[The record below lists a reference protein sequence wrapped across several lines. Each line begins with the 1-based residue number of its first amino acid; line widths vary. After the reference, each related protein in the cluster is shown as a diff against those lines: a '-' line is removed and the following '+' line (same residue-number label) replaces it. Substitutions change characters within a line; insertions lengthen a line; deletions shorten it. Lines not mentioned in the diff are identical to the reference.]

1 MGDMA
6 LYNVCHKPVMT
17 QTYKAPDVP
26 SDRIKPEF
34 VRDELLSCF
43 ESANREFATLLN
55 QPVTDEQLKQQVKQ
69 FVESV
74 FVSCGASYTDPTKEG
89 IVTAMNQCRTNA
101 EKMMGPQGAGII
113 QHHYDEM
120 MKLVDRLPER
130 SAYVAASHLV

>member
-1 MGDMA
+1 MI
-6 LYNVCHKPVMT
+6 
-17 QTYKAPDVP
+17 QTYKSPDLP
-26 SDRIKPEF
+26 SDRITPEF
-34 VRDELLSCF
+34 VRDELLTCF

-74 FVSCGASYTDPTKEG
+74 FVNCGASFTDPTKEG
-89 IVTAMNQCRTNA
+89 ILTAMNQCRTNA

-130 SAYVAASHLV
+130 PTYVIASRLV

>member
-1 MGDMA
+1 
-6 LYNVCHKPVMT
+6 MT
-17 QTYKAPDVP
+17 QSYKAPDVP
-26 SDRIKPEF
+26 SDRITPEF

-43 ESANREFATLLN
+43 QSANREFATLLN

-89 IVTAMNQCRTNA
+89 ILAAMNQCRANA

-120 MKLVDRLPER
+120 LTLVNRLPKR
-130 SAYVAASHLV
+130 PSYVAVSHLV

>member
-1 MGDMA
+1 
-6 LYNVCHKPVMT
+6 MT

-26 SDRIKPEF
+26 SERITPEF

-55 QPVTDEQLKQQVKQ
+55 QPVTDEQLKQQVKH

-74 FVSCGASYTDPTKEG
+74 FVNCGASYTDPIKDG
-89 IVTAMNQCRTNA
+89 ILTAMNQCRSNA

-120 MKLVDRLPER
+120 MKLVDRLQER
-130 SAYVAASHLV
+130 PVYAATSRLV

>member
-1 MGDMA
+1 
-6 LYNVCHKPVMT
+6 MT

-26 SDRIKPEF
+26 SDRITPEF

-55 QPVTDEQLKQQVKQ
+55 QPVTDEQLRQQVKQ
-69 FVESV
+69 FIESV
-74 FVSCGASYTDPTKEG
+74 FVNCGASYTDPTKEG
-89 IVTAMNQCRTNA
+89 ILTAMNQCRTNA

-120 MKLVDRLPER
+120 VKLVDRLPER